1 MLARQALGDFTAAR
15 HHKYEDWVRV
25 LALAQ
30 EGEIILQGETKIMKK
45 LRLLAILIVAVA
57 ILASCTTFKA
67 SGLSY
72 SLKDQKTTVLGDFKT
87 EVWVNKFLGA
97 SGGSTLFN
105 LTANATDS
113 PLMDA
118 IQKAIRDKNG
128 DAAINVT
135 IEHQAS
141 FVDIILNAVT
151 SYIYAPSLVIVSGTI
166 IKYE

>member
-1 MLARQALGDFTAAR
+1 
-15 HHKYEDWVRV
+15 
-25 LALAQ
+25 
-30 EGEIILQGETKIMKK
+30 
-45 LRLLAILIVAVA
+45 
-57 ILASCTTFKA
+57 
-67 SGLSY
+67 
-72 SLKDQKTTVLGDFKT
+72 
-87 EVWVNKFLGA
+87 
-97 SGGSTLFN
+97 
-105 LTANATDS
+105 
-113 PLMDA
+113 MDA